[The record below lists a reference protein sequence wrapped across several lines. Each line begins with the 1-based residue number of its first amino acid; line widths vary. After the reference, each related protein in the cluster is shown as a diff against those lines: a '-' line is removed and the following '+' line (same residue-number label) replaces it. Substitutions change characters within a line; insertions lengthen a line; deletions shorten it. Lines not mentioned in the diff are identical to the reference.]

1 MAELPRDGREYFRWP
16 ILTAPDDAEFEAYV
30 GGEWVEAERVDGSI
44 CLLLEGP
51 DVPTDLK
58 DPDAVILP
66 QTASIRF
73 RVKNI
78 TPEIVIRA
86 PGTIYLR

>member
-1 MAELPRDGREYFRWP
+1 MAELPRDGREYFSWP

-30 GGEWVEAERVDGSI
+30 GGEWVAAERVDGAVRI
-44 CLLLEGP
+44 LLEGP
-51 DVPTDLK
+51 DVSSK
-58 DPDAVILP
+58 DPAATVLP